1 MTQDEIEALMNGLSD
16 DFDGDPNI
24 KTIKYSG
31 STDSFYPS
39 SSGYNTEEEAK
50 FHFYYDEIKKMQ
62 LNIKAK
68 KDDIIR
74 HELIISNIYKNHSE
88 LFEKFSEELL

>member
-1 MTQDEIEALMNGLSD
+1 MTTEEIEALMNGLEIEPHESVT
-16 DFDGDPNI
+16 
-24 KTIKYSG
+24 TIKYSG

-50 FHFYYDEIKKMQ
+50 FHFYYDEIKKIQ

-74 HELIISNIYKNHSE
+74 QELIISNIYQNHSE